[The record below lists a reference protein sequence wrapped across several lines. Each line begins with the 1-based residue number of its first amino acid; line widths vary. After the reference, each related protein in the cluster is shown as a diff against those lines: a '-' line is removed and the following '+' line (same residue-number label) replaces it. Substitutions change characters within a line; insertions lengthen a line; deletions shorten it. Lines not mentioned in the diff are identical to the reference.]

1 MKLRSYIIIIIII
14 IAGFVIL
21 KPEQPQVEV
30 VNQGVSQVTVSE
42 FATLLESGEYQV
54 IDLRTPEEIAEGK
67 VTPDALEIDYFAE
80 DFRDQLQTLDLNA
93 NYLVYCKAGGRS
105 GKSLEIFQEL
115 GFINVKDLEGGIT
128 AWNDVVKQ

>member
-1 MKLRSYIIIIIII
+1 MKLRSYIVIIIII

-21 KPEQPQVEV
+21 RPEQPQVEV
-30 VNQGVSQVTVSE
+30 VNQVVSQVTVSE
-42 FATLLESGEYQV
+42 FTTLLESGEYQV

-80 DFRDQLQTLDLNA
+80 DFRDQLQTLDPNA

-115 GFINVKDLEGGIT
+115 GFTNVKDLEGGIT